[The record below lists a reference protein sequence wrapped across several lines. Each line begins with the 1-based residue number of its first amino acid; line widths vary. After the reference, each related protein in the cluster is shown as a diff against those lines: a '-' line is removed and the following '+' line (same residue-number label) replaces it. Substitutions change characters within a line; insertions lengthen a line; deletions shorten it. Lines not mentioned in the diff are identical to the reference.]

1 MNAREYWKVIRR
13 KWPVMVACALAA
25 AVVMFLVTPAEP
37 PPVERV
43 KSYDATATLLISTP
57 STSPD
62 SVGGGV
68 SLDRMALYIQSGE
81 IPQKAAEQLGET
93 ENPALLANRVTIE
106 PNHGAMSMT
115 LSMNGSDPQRTAD
128 VVNAFAEQTVAY
140 FQTPRDGTGSA
151 TVEILQEATPIPVIA
166 SGGFSIPPSRTFRTI
181 MAALLGLLIGF
192 GLALVLHQVDS
203 RLRTR
208 DEVYEAVRMP
218 VIAEVPKLPRQQRE
232 NSSILAADEP
242 HGTYAD
248 GYRTARAA
256 IMHTASRFLP
266 EDQFATFDA
275 DGRGTRSARVV
286 LVTSASAAEGK
297 TTSIANLAATFAET
311 GQSVLVLDAD
321 LRSPDLH
328 LRFDVPQGAGI
339 SDFLYDPAAT
349 RLEALA
355 RPTSVAG
362 VRIITAG
369 TQLAHP
375 ASLATRMGTLVE
387 EARKIADVILVDA
400 APLLAASDVFDLL
413 PIVDTVVFVVRSGR
427 LTESAAHRA
436 SELLGRFHVPVAG
449 AILIGTSG
457 GRGYGYGY
465 GYGYG
470 SAAEDP
476 AANHKRVHLK
486 QRRRR
491 GSSRDR
497 VSGRRS
503 EHPRRPTAPVS
514 EQESQ
519 RPAYPVEVTRADIR
533 NAELPTRRSR
543 SRADAAMDQE
553 FDPYAGYQPE
563 RDQT

>member
-13 KWPVMVACALAA
+13 KWPVMVACAVAA

-43 KSYDATATLLISTP
+43 TSYDASATLLISTA

-62 SVGGGV
+62 SLGGGV

-93 ENPALLANRVTIE
+93 ENPALLASRVTIE

-140 FQTPRDGTGSA
+140 FQTPRDGTGRA

-208 DEVYEAVRMP
+208 DEVYEALRMP
-218 VIAEVPKLPRQQRE
+218 VIAEVPKLPRAQRE
-232 NSSILAADEP
+232 NTRILAADEP
-242 HGTYAD
+242 HGVYAD
-248 GYRTARAA
+248 GYRQARAA
-256 IMHTASRFLP
+256 IMHTTSRRLP
-266 EDQFATFDA
+266 EDLQGAVSNGNGGGSGPTK
-275 DGRGTRSARVV
+275 VV
-286 LVTSASAAEGK
+286 LVTSASSAEGK

-311 GQSVLVLDAD
+311 GQRVLVLDAD

-339 SDFLYDPAAT
+339 SDFLYDPAST
-349 RLEALA
+349 RLESLA
-355 RPTSVAG
+355 RPTSVPD

-375 ASLATRMGTLVE
+375 ASLATRMGTLIE

-413 PIVDTVVFVVRSGR
+413 PIVDSVLFVVRSGR
-427 LTESAAHRA
+427 LTENAAQRA

-449 AILIGTSG
+449 AILIGVSD

-465 GYGYG
+465 GYGE
-470 SAAEDP
+470 AADDP
-476 AANHKRVHLK
+476 AANHKRIDLK

-491 GSSRDR
+491 GSSPDQGSRA
-497 VSGRRS
+497 
-503 EHPRRPTAPVS
+503 RPERARGPAAPET
-514 EQESQ
+514 EQEAPEQ
-519 RPAYPVEVTRADIR
+519 AFPGELTRAEAR
-533 NAELPTRRSR
+533 NADLPTRRSR
-543 SRADAAMDQE
+543 SRSDAVADLE
-553 FDPYAGYQPE
+553 FDPYEGYRPE
-563 RDQT
+563 RDRP